1 MDPIVIITIIVGILA
16 VNVFILRLQISAINK
31 QTESAIKNVFKV
43 LQNQNDI
50 NMAMGQ
56 KIDEILKRE
65 EENKNSNK

>member
-16 VNVFILRLQISAINK
+16 INVFIMRLQISVINK
-31 QTESAIKNVFKV
+31 QTDSAIKNIFKV
-43 LQNQNDI
+43 LENQNGI
-50 NMAMGQ
+50 NMVMGQ